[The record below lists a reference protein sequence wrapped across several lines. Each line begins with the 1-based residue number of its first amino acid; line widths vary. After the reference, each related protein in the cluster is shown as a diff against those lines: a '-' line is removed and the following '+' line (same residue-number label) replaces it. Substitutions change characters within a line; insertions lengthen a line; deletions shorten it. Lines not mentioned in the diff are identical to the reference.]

1 MEKSSLHLY
10 TWLIKLHVSLAN
22 LSLPSSNASSTCTCH
37 RLFWSS
43 TSMECSLLEPSTI
56 YHLWNNVYLLE
67 WMILAFVI
75 HWNAET
81 ANGREW
87 LSVFCCF
94 AFNARCVGVNVVVV
108 GYSVSVSYSV
118 FTVWFMKCAQYSMS
132 HYVRRTICYP
142 VLPPQNAAVARMQ
155 AAISQI
161 KLRHYVLVHINSTF

>member
-1 MEKSSLHLY
+1 MCP
-10 TWLIKLHVSLAN
+10 WLTYRCHHQMQAALA
-22 LSLPSSNASSTCTCH
+22 LATVCFDQAL
-37 RLFWSS
+37 
-43 TSMECSLLEPSTI
+43 
-56 YHLWNNVYLLE
+56 LWNAVSSSPVQSTTYEIMFICSSEWYWHSLSIGMQRQQTGVNV
-67 WMILAFVI
+67 
-75 HWNAET
+75 
-81 ANGREW
+81 

-94 AFNARCVGVNVVVV
+94 AFNARCVGVTVVVV